1 MILQNSMEGAIT
13 RMQIDETKVAEVYI
27 IGRYIFEQCGNKA
40 PTYEQL
46 NKISSQLKIRV
57 EEVYSFYKAY
67 LILDKQLF

>member
-1 MILQNSMEGAIT
+1 
-13 RMQIDETKVAEVYI
+13 MQIDETKIAEAYF

-57 EEVYSFYKAY
+57 EEVYSFYKTY

>member
-1 MILQNSMEGAIT
+1 
-13 RMQIDETKVAEVYI
+13 MQIDETKIAEVYI
-27 IGRYIFEQCGNKA
+27 IGQYIFEQCGNKA

>member
-1 MILQNSMEGAIT
+1 
-13 RMQIDETKVAEVYI
+13 MQINETKVAEVYI
-27 IGRYIFEQCGNKA
+27 IGQYIFEQCDNKA

>member
-1 MILQNSMEGAIT
+1 
-13 RMQIDETKVAEVYI
+13 MQLDENRIAEVYI

-46 NKISSQLKIRV
+46 NKISSQLKI
-57 EEVYSFYKAY
+57 EVKEIYSFYKAY

>member
-1 MILQNSMEGAIT
+1 
-13 RMQIDETKVAEVYI
+13 MQIDETKIAEVYF

-46 NKISSQLKIRV
+46 NNLSTQLKINV
-57 EEVYSFYKAY
+57 EQIYSFYKSY

>member
-1 MILQNSMEGAIT
+1 MYRGAIT
-13 RMQIDETKVAEVYI
+13 KMQLDENKLAEVYF

-46 NKISSQLKIRV
+46 NKLSTQLKIDI
-57 EEVYSFYKAY
+57 EQIYSFYKAY